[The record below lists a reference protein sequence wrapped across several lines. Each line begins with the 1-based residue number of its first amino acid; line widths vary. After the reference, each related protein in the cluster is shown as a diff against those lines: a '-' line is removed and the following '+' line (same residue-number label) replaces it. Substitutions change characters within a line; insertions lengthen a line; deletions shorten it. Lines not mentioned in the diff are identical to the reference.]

1 MAAVLLKTSVSLK
14 KKRNNELKSYS
25 GKTQLYNLLLALTS
39 AFCIWLSNG
48 FITFIAFN
56 ESVAGVTFEELLIIF
71 SNVDLLQVLTF
82 PEFWEANENH
92 SFIEAPSFWFEPMTV
107 LSSISSLLLI
117 ILFSTYVTKLKPET
131 ISLSLLLIGFLYLVV
146 SWGVLLDVSDAK
158 MIGPYL
164 SIGIQGLL
172 LHSFI
177 SCLICVSTLS
187 KNVYFKFSTN

>member
-1 MAAVLLKTSVSLK
+1 M
-14 KKRNNELKSYS
+14 KSYS
-25 GKTQLYNLLLALTS
+25 NKAQLYNLLLAITS

-56 ESVAGVTFEELLIIF
+56 ESVAGVKFEDLLLIF
-71 SNVDLLQVLTF
+71 SNIDIFQVLTF
-82 PEFWEANENH
+82 PEFWEANANH
-92 SFIEAPSFWFEPMTV
+92 SFIEAPGLWFEPVTI

-117 ILFSTYVTKLKPET
+117 ILFSMYVIKLKSET
-131 ISLSLLLIGFLYLVV
+131 ISLSLLLIGFLYLLV

-177 SCLICVSTLS
+177 SCLICVFTLS
-187 KNVYFKFSTN
+187 KNVYFKFSTI

>member
-1 MAAVLLKTSVSLK
+1 M
-14 KKRNNELKSYS
+14 KSYS
-25 GKTQLYNLLLALTS
+25 NKAQLYNLLLAITS
-39 AFCIWLSNG
+39 AFFIWLSNG

-56 ESVAGVTFEELLIIF
+56 ESVAGVKFEELLLIF
-71 SNVDLLQVLTF
+71 SHVDILKVLAF
-82 PEFWEANENH
+82 PEFWEANANH
-92 SFIEAPSFWFEPMTV
+92 SFIEAPGLWFEPMTI
-107 LSSISSLLLI
+107 LSSLGSLLLI
-117 ILFSTYVTKLKPET
+117 ALFSMYVSKLKSET

-177 SCLICVSTLS
+177 SCLICVFTLS
-187 KNVYFKFSTN
+187 KNVYFKISTI